1 MVAAAASYGAAI
13 VAVGVAV
20 PAPTDANVLNMV
32 AAAIESAAQHMI
44 GHTAKGFLRIQ
55 HGKNLPAV
63 ATATATATLNAGLTP
78 PGWNLLASA
87 IVAAAAL
94 MPAFMIN
101 PEAGAPAAPGANPY
115 ATQVARAAA
124 VGAIVGVRFGDGV
137 QVAAAAAVAAARIA
151 TPAVRGGPLPACRR
165 HPNGC
170 GAGASCALGA
180 HYVAL

>member
-1 MVAAAASYGAAI
+1 MIAATSAYGAAI

-20 PAPTDANVLNMV
+20 PALTDANVLNMV

-44 GHTAKGFLRIQ
+44 GHTAKGFLSIQ
-55 HGKNLPAV
+55 HGKNPPAV
-63 ATATATATLNAGLTP
+63 ATATATLIDAQTP

-170 GAGASCALGA
+170 GAAASCALGA